1 MPLLNANSRIDQ
13 PVNAGYLPR
22 LPAVVRQTG
31 LSRSTIYR
39 LMPTRHFPLPVKL
52 AGRAVGLRRS
62 EVDRWSDSLPRV
74 TH

>member
-1 MPLLNANSRIDQ
+1 MPHLNANSRIDQ

-39 LMPTRHFPLPVKL
+39 LMPTRHFPLPVML